1 MEMVA
6 PLGGM
11 YQAGTLSGNPVAVA
25 AGLATLKELNKEGT
39 YSRLDAMGKVLCT
52 GIRDKAEE
60 HGITVRVEEC
70 GSMFTVFFSAKP
82 PSCYEDAKESDVEQ
96 YRNFFQGMLREGIY
110 LPPSQFEAAFIS
122 LAHTKKDIRRTIEAA
137 EQVFQK
143 MNKTE
148 TRTLK
153 SKQHY

>member
-1 MEMVA
+1 
-6 PLGGM
+6 
-11 YQAGTLSGNPVAVA
+11 
-25 AGLATLKELNKEGT
+25 
-39 YSRLDAMGKVLCT
+39 MGKVLCT

-70 GSMFTVFFSAKP
+70 GSMFTVFSAQSRQHVTRMPKKAMLNSTESFSGHAQRGNL
-82 PSCYEDAKESDVEQ
+82 S
-96 YRNFFQGMLREGIY
+96 
-110 LPPSQFEAAFIS
+110 PPSQFEAAFIS